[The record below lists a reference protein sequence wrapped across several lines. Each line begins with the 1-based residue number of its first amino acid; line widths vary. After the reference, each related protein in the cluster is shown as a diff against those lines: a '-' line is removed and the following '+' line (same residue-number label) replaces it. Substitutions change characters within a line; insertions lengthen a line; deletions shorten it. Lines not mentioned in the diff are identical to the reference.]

1 MRFNNLLKIVRM
13 KRLLLFCFML
23 TLTLAMRATIV
34 TFQAPEGCEFLDAI
48 NVDNDVY
55 IGATV
60 DETTQQSVYSIDLM
74 PGEHSVK
81 ASLIFTESGRAT
93 PFGSSQTFTVG
104 DEPSVVTYSLD
115 NFALLK
121 FALKDEQGKA
131 LYPASVQVY
140 GDSYDKSAYADANEE
155 GLAEFYVA
163 SDLGHTCTYK
173 VEAQSASSEII
184 YAPLTGSFSLEEA
197 KKTLNISYEN
207 YRRLTVAVKGT
218 TSQQNYSVEIY
229 DLNREENSSGL
240 VVSGYADPESME
252 VTFLLSD
259 GEYCC
264 KVENEVQYDQNPQ
277 SFTIQKIEGQ
287 PVTVDVDMS
296 KCIPVEMKYSN
307 NKAPFTAYPIFDGV
321 KGYLVSANYPS
332 HLSPGSYLFTT
343 TVGGESFGEATG
355 YYNQTINVA
364 DAPVSLSISP
374 SDFHHVNFVLNSDEY
389 EGLEYY
395 IYVGNKN
402 AQDGSAG
409 MVTSDDETPDL
420 YRGDFDYYVAVLW
433 LNNFSYAC
441 PYGNRGSFTV
451 KDADVSVPIDLSKMR
466 LFKASLNGMRSIDNV
481 SFTNEKGEKKNL
493 SMIVSGMGLALPVGK
508 YTVEGSLNG
517 QKMNCTLDVPENC
530 PDVLVLDFKDVP
542 VGIESVMAQN
552 NLSVQVEKGGL
563 YITASE
569 HAVVSVSLY
578 DLWGRCVSKQ
588 SVNSGEYV
596 STTNLT
602 PGVYV
607 ARLSAGS
614 ATRTVKFMVH

>member
-1 MRFNNLLKIVRM
+1 M
-13 KRLLLFCFML
+13 KRLLLFCFLL

-264 KVENEVQYDQNPQ
+264 KVEHEVQYDQNPQ

-296 KCIPVEMKYSN
+296 KCIPVEMKYLN

-321 KGYLVSANYPS
+321 KGYIVSASYPS
-332 HLSPGSYLFTT
+332 HLSPGSYLFSTS
-343 TVGGESFGEATG
+343 VNDESFGEATG

-395 IYVGNKN
+395 IYVGHKN

-409 MVTSDDETPDL
+409 IAISGNETPNL

-451 KDADVSVPIDLSKMR
+451 KDADESVPIDLSKMR

-552 NLSVQVEKGGL
+552 NLSAQVEKGGL

>member
-13 KRLLLFCFML
+13 KRLLLFCFLL
-23 TLTLAMRATIV
+23 TLTLAMRATVV
-34 TFQAPEGCEFLDAI
+34 TFQAPEGCKLDFVK
-48 NVDNDVY
+48 VDADYYVDGTY
-55 IGATV
+55 
-60 DETTQQSVYSIDLM
+60 DETTQQQIYFADLE
-74 PGEHSVK
+74 PGEHSVQ
-81 ASLIFTESGRAT
+81 ASLTFTERGQST
-93 PFGSSQTFTVG
+93 SLGSTQTFTVG

-121 FALKDEQGKA
+121 FALKNEQGKA
-131 LYPASVQVY
+131 LYPAFMYIY
-140 GDSYDKSAYADANEE
+140 GDSYDKSAYGNVNEE
-155 GLAEFYVA
+155 GLVEYYVA
-163 SDLGHTCTYK
+163 SDFGHICTYK
-173 VEAQSASSEII
+173 VEAESASSEII

-207 YRRLTVAVKGT
+207 CRRLTVAVKGT
-218 TSQQNYSVEIY
+218 TSQQDYSVGIF
-229 DLNREENSSGL
+229 DLKNEGNSSNFIVRGD
-240 VVSGYADPESME
+240 VDPESMK
-252 VTFLLSD
+252 VTFLLPD

-264 KVENEVQYDQNPQ
+264 NVENKVQDEQNLQ
-277 SFTIQKIEGQ
+277 SFQLQKIDGQ

-307 NKAPFTAYPIFDGV
+307 NKAPFAVYPIFDGV
-321 KGYLVSANYPS
+321 NGYIVSASSPS
-332 HLSPGSYLFTT
+332 HLSPGSYLLSTS
-343 TVGGESFGEATG
+343 VNDESFGGATG

-395 IYVGNKN
+395 IYVGDKN

-409 MVTSDDETPDL
+409 IAMSDDETPDF

-517 QKMNCTLDVPENC
+517 QKMNYILEVPENC

-552 NLSVQVEKGGL
+552 NLSAQVEKGGL

-607 ARLSAGS
+607 ACLSAGS